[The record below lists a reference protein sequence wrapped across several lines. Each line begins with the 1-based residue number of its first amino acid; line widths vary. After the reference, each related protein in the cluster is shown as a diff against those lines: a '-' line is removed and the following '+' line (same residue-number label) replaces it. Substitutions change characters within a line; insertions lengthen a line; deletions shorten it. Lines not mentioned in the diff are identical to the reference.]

1 MRPSL
6 RSKTAL
12 ILLATLVAASAATA
26 RETVREGVLIDHV
39 TVVNVRDGSLA
50 RNRAIII
57 VKDRI
62 AKIVAAGS
70 VATSGSARRIDG
82 KNAFVVP
89 GYNDMHGH
97 NLNSASPQTSLPLM
111 LASGITGFRQMAP
124 ATPGLPPMPTD
135 SPALLS
141 MPGTLLAGP
150 AFAKAEAAKAEVDRQ
165 KAQGVGFIKL
175 VDLPEAAFLA
185 ALDEAEAD
193 GLQSAGHLPLT
204 VDPRDAIAHGFDS
217 VEHLGPT
224 ISLLLSCSTDEVPI
238 RTVLRSIPP
247 GAGGVDFDM
256 EPSKLARLLANPVLA
271 APPQSF
277 GVMRR
282 VIASYNDE
290 KCRKLASDFAAS
302 KTWVVPTLT
311 RLEAMNLGNAPA
323 LRGNPDLRYVPAAS
337 RALWLAVGDD
347 FDGKLSPEQRATLA
361 ALYGR
366 QLKFAKLFDDAGAKM
381 MAGTDFGGQWIV
393 PGRSLHREFDLL
405 SAAGISPLHILQMT
419 TLNPAAYLGRAA
431 DMGSVEAGKQ
441 ADLVLLSA
449 NPVTNAANLHRITGV
464 VRAGRVL
471 SRGDLDA
478 IAARAEAMLK

>member
-6 RSKTAL
+6 LSKTTL
-12 ILLATLVAASAATA
+12 MLLASLMASSSATA
-26 RETVREGVLIDHV
+26 RETVREGLVIDRV
-39 TVVNVRDGSLA
+39 TVVNVRDGSMD

-57 VKDRI
+57 VNDRI
-62 AKIVAAGS
+62 FKIVDAGS
-70 VATSGSARRIDG
+70 VAISGNARRIDG
-82 KNAFVVP
+82 KNRFVVP
-89 GYNDMHGH
+89 GYNDMHAH

-124 ATPGLPPMPTD
+124 AIPGLPPMPAD

-141 MPGTLLAGP
+141 GPGTLLAGP

-165 KAQGVGFIKL
+165 KAQGAGFIKL

-185 ALDEAEAD
+185 AIDAAEAVR
-193 GLQSAGHLPLT
+193 LQSSGHLPLT
-204 VDPRDAIAHGFDS
+204 VDPRDAITHGFDS

-247 GAGGVDFDM
+247 GAGGIDFNMD
-256 EPSKLARLLANPVLA
+256 SAKLARLLANPVLI

-282 VIASYNDE
+282 VLATYSED
-290 KCRKLASDFAAS
+290 KCRKLASDLAAS
-302 KTWVVPTLT
+302 KAWVVPTLT
-311 RLEAMNLGNAPA
+311 RLEAMNLGNSPA
-323 LRGNPDLRYVPAAS
+323 LRGNPDLRFVPAAS
-337 RALWLAVGDD
+337 RNLWLTVGDD
-347 FDGKLSPEQRATLA
+347 FDAKLSPEQRQTLA
-361 ALYGR
+361 SLYDR
-366 QLKFAKLFDDAGAKM
+366 QLKLAKLFDEAGVKM

-405 SAAGISPLHILQMT
+405 AGAGISPLHILQMT
-419 TLNPAAYLGRAA
+419 TINPATYLGRAD
-431 DMGSVEAGKQ
+431 DMGTVESGKQ

-449 NPVTNAANLHRITGV
+449 NPLSSITNLHRITGV
-464 VRAGRVL
+464 IRAGRYL
-471 SRGDLDA
+471 SRLELDA
-478 IAARAEAMLK
+478 IAARAEAALK